1 MQADELLALVTNVLD
16 ERKAENIT
24 TIDVIGKT
32 SFTDYMVVATGTSD
46 RHIKALC
53 NYVAVELKEKGITP
67 QGIEGAQG
75 SEWVLMDLGDVILHV
90 MTAQT
95 REFYQLEKLW
105 SIENTQDNNE
115 ESYDDE

>member
-53 NYVAVELKEKGITP
+53 NYVAVELKEKGMIP
-67 QGIEGAQG
+67 RGIEGAQG

-105 SIENTQDNNE
+105 SIENIQNDME
-115 ESYDDE
+115 EVDDQ

>member
-1 MQADELLALVTNVLD
+1 MQADELLAIVTSELD

-32 SFTDYMVVATGTSD
+32 SFTDYMVIATGTSD

-53 NYVAVELKEKGITP
+53 NYVALALKEKGVVPRGT
-67 QGIEGAQG
+67 EGAQG

-105 SIENTQDNNE
+105 SVENLENSE
-115 ESYDDE
+115 ELSHDD

>member
-1 MQADELLALVTNVLD
+1 MQAEKLLALVTNVLD

-32 SFTDYMVVATGTSD
+32 SFTDYMVIATGTSD

-53 NYVAVELKEKGITP
+53 NYVTVELKENGMIP
-67 QGIEGAQG
+67 RGIEGAQG

-105 SIENTQDNNE
+105 SIENVQDNAE
-115 ESYDDE
+115 ENYDDE